1 MIRVSNLVL
10 ESLRFNS
17 LLPDILFT
25 GKSNLMDAISFVLG
39 EKTQNLRVRRLS
51 VSILL
56 HGTFISKSFFEQCI
70 LTLKV
75 PTKNDLLIGKWSA
88 ADVCK
93 HHQLSIA
100 GTV

>member
-17 LLPDILFT
+17 LLPVILFT

-51 VSILL
+51 VSIML
-56 HGTFISKSFFEQCI
+56 HVFPSLFS
-70 LTLKV
+70 TLKV

-88 ADVCK
+88 ADVGK
-93 HHQLSIA
+93 HH
-100 GTV
+100 